1 MTYEKYMRDITIMK
15 LAALVVIVVAT
26 LLLSGCS
33 ASSALSGLVG
43 SKPEV
48 TAQAGAEN
56 VKQTVGL
63 TAKQDASSKQENT
76 IKGSQVGKVD
86 SSNKKKVST
95 SSIQAESIT
104 ADKIEIRNSE
114 SDLYVM
120 FFALACFFV
129 AGFASGVLWSG
140 RNKKG
145 A

>member
-1 MTYEKYMRDITIMK
+1 MK
-15 LAALVVIVVAT
+15 RLALAVLVAAS
-26 LLLSGCS
+26 LSGCS

-76 IKGSQVGKVD
+76 IKDSQVGKVD

-129 AGFASGVLWSG
+129 AGFASGVLWRG

>member
-1 MTYEKYMRDITIMK
+1 MK
-15 LAALVVIVVAT
+15 RLALAVLVAAS
-26 LLLSGCS
+26 LSGCS
-33 ASSALSGLVG
+33 ASSALSGLIG
-43 SKPEV
+43 SKPEI

-56 VKQTVGL
+56 VKQTVGV
-63 TAKQDASSKQENT
+63 TAKNDESSKQENT
-76 IKGSQVGKVD
+76 IKDSQVGKVD

-95 SSIQAESIT
+95 SSIQADTIT

-129 AGFASGVLWSG
+129 AGFASGVVWKG
-140 RNKKG
+140 RKNKG

>member
-1 MTYEKYMRDITIMK
+1 MK
-15 LAALVVIVVAT
+15 RLALAVLVAAS
-26 LLLSGCS
+26 LSGCS

-63 TAKQDASSKQENT
+63 TAKHDASSKQENT

-95 SSIQAESIT
+95 SSIQAETIT

-120 FFALACFFV
+120 FLRLRV
-129 AGFASGVLWSG
+129 SL
-140 RNKKG
+140 
-145 A
+145 

>member
-1 MTYEKYMRDITIMK
+1 MK
-15 LAALVVIVVAT
+15 RLALAVLVAVS
-26 LLLSGCS
+26 LSGCS
-33 ASSALSGLVG
+33 ASSALSGLIG
-43 SKPEV
+43 SKPEI

-56 VKQTVGL
+56 VKQTVGV
-63 TAKQDASSKQENT
+63 TAKNDESSKQENT
-76 IKGSQVGKVD
+76 IKDSQVGKVD

-95 SSIQAESIT
+95 SSIQADTIT

-129 AGFASGVLWSG
+129 AGFAAGVVWNG
-140 RNKKG
+140 RKNKG

>member
-1 MTYEKYMRDITIMK
+1 MK
-15 LAALVVIVVAT
+15 RLALAVLVAAS
-26 LLLSGCS
+26 LSGCS

-43 SKPEV
+43 SKPEI

-56 VKQTVGL
+56 VKQTVGV
-63 TAKQDASSKQENT
+63 TAKNDESSKQENT
-76 IKGSQVGKVD
+76 IKDSQVGKVD

-95 SSIQAESIT
+95 SSIQAETIT

-129 AGFASGVLWSG
+129 AGFAAGVMWGG
-140 RNKKG
+140 RKNKG

>member
-1 MTYEKYMRDITIMK
+1 MK
-15 LAALVVIVVAT
+15 RLALAVLIAAS
-26 LLLSGCS
+26 LSGCS
-33 ASSALSGLVG
+33 ASSALSGLIG
-43 SKPEV
+43 SKPEI

-56 VKQTVGL
+56 VKQTVGV
-63 TAKQDASSKQENT
+63 TAKNDESSKQENT
-76 IKGSQVGKVD
+76 IKDSQVGKVD

-95 SSIQAESIT
+95 SSIQADTIT

-129 AGFASGVLWSG
+129 AGFAAGVMWGG
-140 RNKKG
+140 RKNKG

>member
-1 MTYEKYMRDITIMK
+1 MK
-15 LAALVVIVVAT
+15 RLAFAVLVAAS
-26 LLLSGCS
+26 LSGCS

-63 TAKQDASSKQENT
+63 TAKNDESSKQENT
-76 IKGSQVGKVD
+76 IKDSQVGKVD

-95 SSIQAESIT
+95 SSIQADTIT

-114 SDLYVM
+114 SDLYVI

-129 AGFASGVLWSG
+129 AGFAAGVVWKG
-140 RNKKG
+140 RKNKG

>member
-1 MTYEKYMRDITIMK
+1 MK
-15 LAALVVIVVAT
+15 RLALAVLVAAS
-26 LLLSGCS
+26 LSGCS

-43 SKPEV
+43 SKSEI

-56 VKQTVGL
+56 VKQTVGV
-63 TAKQDASSKQENT
+63 TAKNDESSKQENT
-76 IKGSQVGKVD
+76 IKDSQVGKVD

-95 SSIQAESIT
+95 SSIQADTIT

-129 AGFASGVLWSG
+129 AGFAAGVMWGG
-140 RNKKG
+140 RKNKG

>member
-1 MTYEKYMRDITIMK
+1 MK
-15 LAALVVIVVAT
+15 RLALAVMVAAS
-26 LLLSGCS
+26 LSGCS

-56 VKQTVGL
+56 VKQTVGV
-63 TAKQDASSKQENT
+63 TAKNDESSKQENT
-76 IKGSQVGKVD
+76 IKDSQVGKVD

-95 SSIQAESIT
+95 SSIQADTIT

-120 FFALACFFV
+120 FFALACLFV
-129 AGFASGVLWSG
+129 AGFAAGVVWKG
-140 RNKKG
+140 RKNKG

>member
-1 MTYEKYMRDITIMK
+1 MK
-15 LAALVVIVVAT
+15 RLALAVLVAAS
-26 LLLSGCS
+26 LSGCS
-33 ASSALSGLVG
+33 ASSALSGLIG
-43 SKPEV
+43 SKPEI

-56 VKQTVGL
+56 VKQTVGV
-63 TAKQDASSKQENT
+63 TAKNDESSKQENA
-76 IKGSQVGKVD
+76 IKDSQVGKVD

-95 SSIQAESIT
+95 SSIQADTIT

-129 AGFASGVLWSG
+129 AGFAAGVMWGG
-140 RNKKG
+140 RKNKG

>member
-1 MTYEKYMRDITIMK
+1 MK
-15 LAALVVIVVAT
+15 RLALAVLVAAS
-26 LLLSGCS
+26 LSGCS

-43 SKPEV
+43 SKPEI

-95 SSIQAESIT
+95 SSIQAETIT

>member
-1 MTYEKYMRDITIMK
+1 MK
-15 LAALVVIVVAT
+15 RLALAVLVAAS
-26 LLLSGCS
+26 LSGCS

-43 SKPEV
+43 SKPEI

-56 VKQTVGL
+56 VKQTVGV
-63 TAKQDASSKQENT
+63 TAKNDESSKQENT
-76 IKGSQVGKVD
+76 IKDSQVGKVD

-95 SSIQAESIT
+95 SSIQADTIT

-114 SDLYVM
+114 SDLYVI

-129 AGFASGVLWSG
+129 VGFAAGVVWKG
-140 RNKKG
+140 RKNKG